1 METTYATHC
10 RKMRYTVAGLSIVRQ
25 LGKNK
30 NQQRNPVAFH
40 DTKGKLMRKHQD
52 IRARLTRKLL
62 QETFLALLAEK
73 RFEVITVGEIAERAM
88 VNRATFYR
96 HYPDKYALGNSLFQ
110 EAIEQLACDLSSP
123 LKPPSASEGE
133 GVITLLAN
141 SFAHIAEYS
150 KLYRVMVRDAW
161 FTAKMHDTLAELLG
175 KRLSLPA
182 RNSQNA
188 VEGMP
193 EELAVASLANWLIC
207 MIRWWLE
214 NGMPYPPRQM
224 ALWCTTFI
232 SSGLFQAM
240 GISSPR

>member
-1 METTYATHC
+1 
-10 RKMRYTVAGLSIVRQ
+10 
-25 LGKNK
+25 
-30 NQQRNPVAFH
+30 
-40 DTKGKLMRKHQD
+40 MRKRQD
-52 IRARLTRKLL
+52 IRARFTRRLL
-62 QETFLALLAEK
+62 QDTLIALLAEK

-96 HYPDKYALGNSLFQ
+96 HYQDKYELGNSLFQ
-110 EAIEQLACDLSSP
+110 EAIDQLACDLNSP

-133 GVITLLAN
+133 GVIAQLTT
-141 SFAHIAEYS
+141 SFTHIAEYS
-150 KLYRVMVRDAW
+150 RLYSVVVRNAW

-175 KRLSLPA
+175 KRLHLPP
-182 RNSQNA
+182 RTQSA

-193 EELAVASLANWLIC
+193 EELAVASLANWLIS

-214 NGMPYPPRQM
+214 NGMPYPPQQM

-240 GISSPR
+240 GIPLMR

>member
-1 METTYATHC
+1 
-10 RKMRYTVAGLSIVRQ
+10 
-25 LGKNK
+25 
-30 NQQRNPVAFH
+30 
-40 DTKGKLMRKHQD
+40 MRKHQD
-52 IRARLTRKLL
+52 IRARFTRKLL
-62 QETFLALLAEK
+62 QDTLLALLAEK

-96 HYPDKYALGNSLFQ
+96 HYQDKYALGNSLFQ
-110 EAIEQLACDLSSP
+110 EAIDQLACDLRAP

-133 GVITLLAN
+133 GVITLLTT
-141 SFAHIAEYS
+141 SFTHIAEYS
-150 KLYRVMVRDAW
+150 RLYRVMVSNAW

-175 KRLSLPA
+175 KRLSLPP
-182 RNSQNA
+182 RSSQNA

-193 EELAVASLANWLIC
+193 EELAVASLANWLIS

-224 ALWCTTFI
+224 ARWCTTFI